1 MKERITTPVA
11 EHRMLNV
18 GVPYFDLR
26 SSAPI
31 HKEKI
36 QTLSILFDGKLHIS
50 LKRLIFFFVSFSS

>member
-18 GVPYFDLR
+18 GVPYLDLR

-31 HKEKI
+31 HKEI
-36 QTLSILFDGKLHIS
+36 Q
-50 LKRLIFFFVSFSS
+50 FFVRL